1 MTAAATAHCN
11 CTSAI
16 NIAID
21 MASTTAASYGR
32 WVHRAGSQVWRSWSC
47 LFTDL
52 ATAHPMYLDAVS
64 TILCHRIRTQS
75 ANLASQPGSHYQARY
90 VQWPPYVP
98 QYTQYAPAG
107 RSSVPSAAESTIL
120 APMIT
125 LRSNFCGIAKVY
137 EKQFAP
143 APK

>member
-1 MTAAATAHCN
+1 MTAAATANCN

-52 ATAHPMYLDAVS
+52 TTAHPMCLDARRDVPS
-64 TILCHRIRTQS
+64 IDWS
-75 ANLASQPGSHYQARY
+75 SLASA
-90 VQWPPYVP
+90 W
-98 QYTQYAPAG
+98 
-107 RSSVPSAAESTIL
+107 
-120 APMIT
+120 
-125 LRSNFCGIAKVY
+125 
-137 EKQFAP
+137 
-143 APK
+143 